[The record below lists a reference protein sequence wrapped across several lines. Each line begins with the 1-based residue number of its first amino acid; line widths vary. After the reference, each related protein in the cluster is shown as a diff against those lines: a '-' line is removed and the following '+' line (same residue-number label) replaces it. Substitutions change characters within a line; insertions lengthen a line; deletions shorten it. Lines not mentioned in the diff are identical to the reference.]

1 MSDYLN
7 IYVLRL
13 EPLAMLV
20 NDPLKR
26 NNPINIFLINL
37 NIILYHPL
45 SLNIYDYLECHQRQ
59 YYDD

>member
-45 SLNIYDYLECHQRQ
+45 SLNIYDYLECHQCQ